1 MMKQKSMK
9 ENKKRNTDTPS
20 GIIGEL
26 IKLRK
31 WQLSQ
36 QKATENCRETAA
48 GELAMVHQS
57 HFSNRGMSAGTE
69 RGDESAG

>member
-1 MMKQKSMK
+1 MK
-9 ENKKRNTDTPS
+9 ENKKRMTDTPS

-36 QKATENCRETAA
+36 QKSTEN
-48 GELAMVHQS
+48 
-57 HFSNRGMSAGTE
+57 
-69 RGDESAG
+69 